1 MLAAI
6 VWSTFEKICIQLT
19 LRECDVDGDFRIV
32 EMTGKIDVVVDAV
45 AAVVDDECFLTVQRW
60 TFREKIGEN
69 FFEDRL

>member
-1 MLAAI
+1 MFS
-6 VWSTFEKICIQLT
+6 STGIQLT

-32 EMTGKIDVVVDAV
+32 EMACKIDVIVDAV

-60 TFREKIGEN
+60 TFREKIREQ